1 MRDAQRSPPS
11 NDGGGIAM
19 DEATDTMHGLSRD
32 AAAELPAT
40 AAATATCHSHRRA
53 HPSAVSPKRQPAM
66 LDVTA
71 DRLQQQHA
79 YLEDGVAHALRRAG
93 AGPDLVLERRL
104 MGQAKLLQA
113 MLSDRSAAQAV
124 ADVAEAARR
133 VMDAAEPE
141 APVRMLALARENLA
155 RLVRRHALMLPRDRR
170 VA

>member
-1 MRDAQRSPPS
+1 MQ
-11 NDGGGIAM
+11 
-19 DEATDTMHGLSRD
+19 DTMTGLSRD
-32 AAAELPAT
+32 ATAELPAT
-40 AAATATCHSHRRA
+40 AEAVATCRSRGDA
-53 HPSAVSPKRQPAM
+53 HPFAVPSQRSTPM

-133 VMDAAEPE
+133 VMDTAEPE

-155 RLVRRHALMLPRDRR
+155 RLVRRHALMLPRGRR